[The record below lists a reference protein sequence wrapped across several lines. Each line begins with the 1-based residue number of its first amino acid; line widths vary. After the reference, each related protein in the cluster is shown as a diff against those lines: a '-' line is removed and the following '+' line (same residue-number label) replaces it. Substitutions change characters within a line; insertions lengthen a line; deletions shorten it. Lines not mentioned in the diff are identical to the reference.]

1 MTDFYTY
8 IHAKPNGGDSF
19 YVGKGC
25 GGRSHMLTQR
35 SQYHKRMIKKYGV
48 EIFVFPCE
56 SEAQALA
63 DEIQQIAQLRA
74 EGYELVN
81 RTDGGDGTS
90 GYRHTP
96 EAKDKV
102 SRARKGKPST
112 FKGRVQSDEARAKIA
127 QKAREQAANTPPE
140 VRSARAAAA
149 SKAHWDRIPK
159 EDRVMSEK
167 ARASLLAANKGK
179 SAWNKGISPSDEARA
194 KMREAAKKKVM
205 TAEHKAKIVAAQRTP
220 EMRAR
225 QAAAKMGRT
234 PWNKGRK
241 NVTAADQKKMVSE
254 GTESSC
260 NQSTFKEKY
269 HGSS

>member
-8 IHAKPNGGDSF
+8 LHCKPNGGPF
-19 YVGKGC
+19 YVGKGH
-25 GGRSHMLTQR
+25 GRRSHMLTQR

-56 SEAQALA
+56 SEEQAFA

-74 EGYELVN
+74 EGYKLVN

-90 GYRHTP
+90 GYRHTD

-102 SRARKGKPST
+102 SKARKGKPSAY
-112 FKGRVQSDEARAKIA
+112 KGRTQSEES
-127 QKAREQAANTPPE
+127 KARSAKAAKEQSARLSPE
-140 VRSARAAAA
+140 QRSARASDA
-149 SKAHWDRIPK
+149 SKAHWDKVPK

-179 SAWNKGISPSDEARA
+179 PAWNKGVSPSDETRA
-194 KMREAAKKKVM
+194 KMCEAAKKKVM
-205 TAEHKAKIVAAQRTP
+205 TAEHKAKIVVAQRTP

-225 QAAAKMGRT
+225 QSAAKMGRT
-234 PWNKGRK
+234 PWNKGIK
-241 NVTAADQKKMVSE
+241 KVTAPGQKKMVSE
-254 GTESSC
+254 CTESSC
-260 NQSTFKEKY
+260 NHLIKEKY
-269 HGSS
+269 HGCS

>member
-1 MTDFYTY
+1 
-8 IHAKPNGGDSF
+8 
-19 YVGKGC
+19 
-25 GGRSHMLTQR
+25 MLTQR

-96 EAKDKV
+96 EAKAKA
-102 SRARKGKPST
+102 SRARKGKPSAY
-112 FKGRVQSDEARAKIA
+112 KGRTQSEESKARSAKA
-127 QKAREQAANTPPE
+127 AREQAARLTPE
-140 VRSARAAAA
+140 QRSARASAA

-159 EDRVMSEK
+159 EERVMSEN

-179 SAWNKGISPSDEARA
+179 PAWNKGISPSDESRA
-194 KMREAAKKKVM
+194 KMRESGKKKVM

-241 NVTAADQKKMVSE
+241 NVTATDQKKMVSE
-254 GTESSC
+254 CTESSC
-260 NQSTFKEKY
+260 KSTFKEKH